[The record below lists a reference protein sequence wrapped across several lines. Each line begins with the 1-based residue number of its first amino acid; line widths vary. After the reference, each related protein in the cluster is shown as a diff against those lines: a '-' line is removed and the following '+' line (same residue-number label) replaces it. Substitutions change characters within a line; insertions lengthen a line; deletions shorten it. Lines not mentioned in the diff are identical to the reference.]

1 MKKLT
6 FWRIAMIVS
15 LFNLSVMSMFS
26 CGDKTTKVTTDPCAE
41 MFKELTASQHQVLD
55 LQTQIG
61 DLKAEN
67 ARLQAEL
74 DCLNSKVTITKT
86 TNTRSYTS
94 PKKTT
99 TTPKVVSS
107 TVTTKSA
114 TIPANTAPTDT
125 KFVSNAI
132 GGTANLDYLRE
143 GKDIIFCAQANNR
156 EDCYF
161 PHYAMQHGVMFSKA
175 PEDNEIK
182 GYNWRVEPTEFYDG
196 DYGVTVDGTFY
207 VSDNLIQQSMKA
219 GSLSFEAPLRI
230 KCPYTSWMAKDMTLE
245 DGYWIF
251 KTQRK

>member
-1 MKKLT
+1 MKKII
-6 FWRIAMIVS
+6 FVFMIALS
-15 LFNLSVMSMFS
+15 LGLIINS
-26 CGDKTTKVTTDPCAE
+26 CGDKNTKVAVDPCAE
-41 MFKELTASQHQVLD
+41 MFKRLTESQHQVVD

-67 ARLQAEL
+67 AKLQADLE
-74 DCLNSKVTITKT
+74 CCESKL
-86 TNTRSYTS
+86 
-94 PKKTT
+94 PAAKKTT
-99 TTPKVVSS
+99 TTVKKTTTQATQKVTTPV
-107 TVTTKSA
+107 VTKSA
-114 TIPANTAPTDT
+114 TVPAAPTDT
-125 KFVSNAI
+125 KFVSDAV
-132 GGTANLDYLRE
+132 GGKANLDYLRE

-207 VSDNLIQQSMKA
+207 VSDNLIQQSLKA
-219 GSLSFEAPLRI
+219 GGLSFEAPLRI
-230 KCPYTSWMAKDMTLE
+230 KCPYTSWMAKDMTLS

>member
-1 MKKLT
+1 MKKIIFISML
-6 FWRIAMIVS
+6 ALS
-15 LFNLSVMSMFS
+15 LGLVTS
-26 CGDKTTKVTTDPCAE
+26 CNIFGDKKTATKVVADPCPEKSGQIISLQAE
-41 MFKELTASQHQVLD
+41 VIR
-55 LQTQIG
+55 LQEQIG

-67 ARLQAEL
+67 AKLTADLQCCE
-74 DCLNSKVTITKT
+74 SKLPAAKKT
-86 TNTRSYTS
+86 TYTA
-94 PKKTT
+94 KKTT
-99 TTPKVVSS
+99 TQTTQKVTTPVV
-107 TVTTKSA
+107 TKSA
-114 TIPANTAPTDT
+114 TIPAATAPTDT
-125 KFVSNAI
+125 KFVSNAV

-219 GSLSFEAPLRI
+219 GGLSFEAPLRI
-230 KCPYTSWMAKDMTLE
+230 KCPYTSWMAKDMTLS
-245 DGYWIF
+245 DGYWTL